1 MKLSSALAI
10 IGTTAA
16 AAATNQHAMGSNDDL
31 PPAAAA
37 GHRIPTS
44 YESAVMGRRILGLSK
59 LATFSTVFQGKKSS
73 SSSSSSRRSTL
84 ADNGVEGQ
92 PIGLVDYVADCEDVG
107 NPTILELKIGT
118 TFRNVQ
124 AGSNITVS
132 MQWVPP
138 YPPAKR
144 IGVVK
149 RALSFLPFLGRSSGD
164 DVPPNSADPSI
175 PDTVPYSAD
184 NLARFALFGY
194 LEPFNADEA
203 QTEKLKA
210 CYLAKHPDSKYWLPG
225 NHIHTSDW
233 TRMVVTK
240 VYWVG
245 GFGDRAYIGWIPVD
259 EWNHVTEAE
268 WKAIKLPGET
278 KGWSEWNA
286 YDNQEL

>member
-1 MKLSSALAI
+1 MKFSSALSLV
-10 IGTTAA
+10 GTTASA
-16 AAATNQHAMGSNDDL
+16 LSVSQQAL
-31 PPAAAA
+31 PGAVEPA
-37 GHRIPTS
+37 GHHIPTS
-44 YESAVMGRRILGLSK
+44 RESAVMGRRILGLGK
-59 LATFSTVFQGKKSS
+59 LATFSTVFPATSS
-73 SSSSSSRRSTL
+73 G
-84 ADNGVEGQ
+84 DHGVENQ

-132 MQWVPP
+132 MSWVPP

-144 IGVVK
+144 IGVVQT
-149 RALSFLPFLGRSSGD
+149 AVRSILRFFGHPSTSGE
-164 DVPPNSADPSI
+164 VPPNSADPSI

-194 LEPFNADEA
+194 LEDFNADDAKKE
-203 QTEKLKA
+203 ELKK
-210 CYLAKHPDSKYWLPG
+210 CYIAKHPDSKYWMPG

-240 VYWVG
+240 VYWIG
-245 GFGDRAYIGWIPVD
+245 GFGDRAYIGWIPVE
-259 EWNHVTEAE
+259 EWNSVTEEE

-278 KGWSEWNA
+278 KDWSEWNA
-286 YDNQEL
+286 YDDQEL